1 MRNVTVIPASVNRF
15 TDIPLAAPQ
24 RRKVAAY
31 ARVSTDEEE
40 QQTSYAAQC
49 DYYEHYIKS
58 RSDWEFVKVYADEGI
73 SGCSTKK
80 REGFCSMVQDA
91 LDGKI
96 DLILAKSLSRFSRNT
111 VDSLTTIRKL
121 KASGVE
127 VWFEKENIKTFD
139 PKVEILLTILASLS
153 QEESRSISENVNW
166 GIRKKMAD
174 GKFTLA
180 YSRFLGY
187 DRGEEGNL
195 VINEEQ
201 AKIVRRIY
209 AMFLQGMSPYG
220 IAKELTAEG
229 VKTVTGR
236 DKWNGSTIK
245 SILSNEKFCGSAR
258 LQKTYTPDFL
268 TKKNAKNTGQLPSYF
283 VENSHP
289 AIIEQDVFDIVQ
301 RMLATR
307 KRGKNRL
314 SSVSIFSSKL
324 KCADCGSWFGSK
336 TWHSTDKYKR
346 VVWQCN
352 HKFNGKKCATPHF
365 TEDEIKEMFVKAANI
380 LIGNKEEIIATYE
393 TIKDRLFSTDEL
405 KTEQTE
411 LENELNVTAK
421 LVQDCIN
428 ENARIAQDQTEY
440 EKRYNDLVERYNKAK
455 SRLDKVQA
463 SISEKMAK
471 HDQVTMFLRRL
482 RQADLIDEFDDDLWL
497 SMVDFV
503 EVKSREDVTF
513 HFKDGNEVK
522 LNS

>member
-15 TDIPLAAPQ
+15 TDIPLTATQ

-49 DYYEHYIKS
+49 DYYERYIKS
-58 RSDWEFVKVYADEGI
+58 RSDWEFVKVYADEGL
-73 SGCSTKK
+73 SGCSTNK
-80 REGFCSMVQDA
+80 REAFKAMVQDA

-96 DLILAKSLSRFSRNT
+96 QLILTKSVSRFARNT
-111 VDSLTTIRKL
+111 VDSLTTIRTL

-127 VWFEKENIKTFD
+127 VWFEKENIHTFD

-187 DRGEEGNL
+187 DRGENETL

-201 AKIVRRIY
+201 AGLVRRIY
-209 AMFLQGMSPYG
+209 GMFLKGMSPYG
-220 IAKELTAEG
+220 IAKTLTSEG
-229 VKTVTGR
+229 VKTVTGGN
-236 DKWNGSTIK
+236 KWCGSTIK
-245 SILSNEKFCGSAR
+245 SILSNEKYCGSAR

-268 TKKNAKNTGQLPSYF
+268 TKKNVKNTGQLPSYF
-283 VENSHP
+283 VEHSHP
-289 AIIEQDVFDIVQ
+289 AIIEQDVFDMVQ

-336 TWHSTDKYKR
+336 LWHSTDKYRKTI
-346 VVWQCN
+346 WQCN
-352 HKFNGKKCATPHF
+352 HKFNGKKCSTPYF
-365 TEDEIKEMFVKAANI
+365 SEEEIKEIFVKAANI
-380 LIGNKEEIIATYE
+380 LIGNKEEIIGTYE
-393 TIKDRLFSTDEL
+393 TIKENLFSTETL
-405 KTEQTE
+405 ETKQAK
-411 LENELNVTAK
+411 LENELNITAK

-428 ENARIAQDQTEY
+428 ENARIAQDQKEY
-440 EKRYNDLVERYNKAK
+440 EKRYNDLVARYNRAK
-455 SRLDKVQA
+455 SRLDRVQEE
-463 SISEKMAK
+463 INAK
-471 HDQVTMFLRRL
+471 RAKQDQVTMFLRKL
-482 RQADLIDEFDDDLWL
+482 KTTDLITEFDDDLWL
-497 SMVDFV
+497 SMVDFI
-503 EVKSREDVTF
+503 EVKSKHEVTV
-513 HFKDGNEVK
+513 HFKDGSEIK
-522 LNS
+522 LN

>member
-15 TDIPLAAPQ
+15 TDIPLTAPQ

-49 DYYEHYIKS
+49 DYYERYIKS

-127 VWFEKENIKTFD
+127 VWFEKENIHTFD

-187 DRGEEGNL
+187 DRGENETL

-201 AKIVRRIY
+201 AEIVRRIY
-209 AMFLQGMSPYG
+209 GMFLKGMSPYG
-220 IAKELTAEG
+220 IAKALTSEG
-229 VKTVTGR
+229 TKTVTGGE
-236 DKWNGSTIK
+236 KWNGSTIK
-245 SILSNEKFCGSAR
+245 SILSNEKYCGSAR

-268 TKKNAKNTGQLPSYF
+268 TKKNVKNIGQLPSYF
-283 VENSHP
+283 VEHSHP
-289 AIIEQDVFDIVQ
+289 AIIEQDVFDMVQ

-307 KRGKNRL
+307 KRGINRL

-336 TWHSTDKYKR
+336 LWHSTDKYRKTI
-346 VVWQCN
+346 WQCN
-352 HKFNGKKCATPHF
+352 HKFNGQKCTTPYF
-365 TEDEIKEMFVKAANI
+365 SEEEIKEMFVRAANI
-380 LIGNKEEIIATYE
+380 LIRNKEEIIASYE
-393 TIKDRLFSTDEL
+393 TIKNELFSTEAL
-405 KTEQTE
+405 ENEQAK
-411 LENELNVTAK
+411 LENELNITAT

-440 EKRYNDLVERYNKAK
+440 EKRYNDLAARYNRAK
-455 SRLDKVQA
+455 SRLDKVREE
-463 SISEKMAK
+463 INAK
-471 HDQVTMFLRRL
+471 RAKQDQVTMFLRKL
-482 RQADLIDEFDDDLWL
+482 KATNLITEFDDDLWL
-497 SMVDFV
+497 SMVDFI
-503 EVKSREDVTF
+503 EVKTKRDVTF
-513 HFKDGNEVK
+513 HFKDGSEIK
-522 LNS
+522 LN